1 MIPRQTNLTITS
13 GLCSLNGSNKI
24 KYFFGC
30 NQQQESDD
38 IMSESS
44 PIEIQKQKPTI
55 RRLKDLQTLVGLSK
69 RRGFVFQ
76 SSEIYG
82 GLGSCWDY
90 GPLGSV
96 MKMNVKRAWW
106 NTMTRRSDI
115 VGLDAAILMHPTVW
129 KASGHID
136 GFSDPLV
143 DCKDCKTRFRADNTD
158 SYLNKKQCPQCGS
171 KNLSEERQ
179 FNLMFKTH
187 MGPLEDTSAVVYL
200 RPETAQGHFV
210 NFQNCQ
216 QSSRYKIPFG
226 IAAIGK
232 SFRNE
237 ITPGNF
243 IFRTRE
249 FEQMEMQYFVKPGTD
264 EKYFSEWKELRK
276 QFYLKFGIREENL
289 KFKDHEKLA
298 HYARAAVDVEY
309 QFPMGFSELEGIHN
323 RADFDLTQHQ
333 KFSGKNL
340 EYFDEANKEKFIPF
354 VIETAVGCDRLF
366 LAFMCDAYREEVTL
380 MTDEAGKVTEDIRV
394 VLGLHPDIAPIKV
407 CVLPL
412 SKKDELS
419 IPAMKLRDQLAED
432 FDVQYD
438 ETASIGKRYRR
449 QDEIGTPFCVTYDF
463 ETINDQSVTVRHR
476 DKMTQERIK
485 ISELNQYISV
495 QLKQF

>member
-1 MIPRQTNLTITS
+1 M
-13 GLCSLNGSNKI
+13 KI
-24 KYFFGC
+24 KHL
-30 NQQQESDD
+30 DD
-38 IMSESS
+38 
-44 PIEIQKQKPTI
+44 
-55 RRLKDLQTLVGLSK
+55 LNTLVSLSK

-90 GPLGSV
+90 GPLGSL
-96 MKMNVKRAWW
+96 MKLNVKRAWW
-106 NTMTRRSDI
+106 NAMTRRPDI

-129 KASGHID
+129 KASGHVD

-143 DCKDCKTRFRADNTD
+143 DCKECKTRFRADNTE
-158 SYLNKKQCPQCGS
+158 SYLKDKKCPNCGS
-171 KNLSEERQ
+171 KNLSEERN

-187 MGPLEDTSAVVYL
+187 MGPLEDSASVVYL

-264 EKYFSEWKELRK
+264 DKFFEEWKERRWK
-276 QFYLKFGIREENL
+276 FYLKYGIKEENL
-289 KFKDHEKLA
+289 KVHVHEKLA

-309 QFPMGFSELEGIHN
+309 KFPMGFSELEGIHN
-323 RADFDLTQHQ
+323 RSDFDLTQHM

-340 EYFDEANKEKFIPF
+340 EYFDEANKEKYIPF

-366 LAFMCDAYREEVTL
+366 LAFMCDAYREEITA
-380 MTDEAGKVTEDIRV
+380 DENGKEDTRV
-394 VLGLHPDIAPIKV
+394 VMGLHPEIAPYKV
-407 CVLPL
+407 AILPL
-412 SKKDELS
+412 SKKEELTS
-419 IPAMKLRDQLAED
+419 IADKLRDQVAED
-432 FDVQYD
+432 FDVTYD
-438 ETASIGKRYRR
+438 EAASIGKRYRR
-449 QDEIGTPFCVTYDF
+449 QDEIGTPFCVTVDF
-463 ETINDQSVTVRHR
+463 DTINDQAVTVRHR
-476 DKMTQERIK
+476 DTMVQERIPMAQLNSYIASK
-485 ISELNQYISV
+485 IKNFNV
-495 QLKQF
+495 K

>member
-1 MIPRQTNLTITS
+1 M
-13 GLCSLNGSNKI
+13 KI
-24 KYFFGC
+24 KHC
-30 NQQQESDD
+30 E
-38 IMSESS
+38 
-44 PIEIQKQKPTI
+44 
-55 RRLKDLQTLVGLSK
+55 DLNTLVSLSK

-90 GPLGSV
+90 GPLGSL
-96 MKMNVKRAWW
+96 MKLNVKRAWW
-106 NTMTRRSDI
+106 NAMTRRPDI
-115 VGLDAAILMHPTVW
+115 VGLDAAILMHPMVW
-129 KASGHID
+129 KASGHVD

-143 DCKDCKTRFRADNTD
+143 DCKDCKTRFRADNTE
-158 SYLNKKQCPQCGS
+158 SYINDKKCPNCGS
-171 KNLSEERQ
+171 KNLSEERN

-187 MGPLEDTSAVVYL
+187 MGPLEDTGSVVYL

-264 EKYFSEWKELRK
+264 EQYFAQWKETRWN
-276 QFYLKFGIREENL
+276 FYMKYGLKAENL
-289 KFKDHEKLA
+289 KFKDHDKLA

-309 QFPMGFSELEGIHN
+309 KFPMGYSELEGIHN
-323 RADFDLTQHQ
+323 RSDFDLTQHS

-340 EYFDEANKEKFIPF
+340 EYFDEANKEKYIPY

-366 LAFMCDAYREEVTL
+366 LAFMCDAYREEIT
-380 MTDEAGKVTEDIRV
+380 TDEKGSEDVRV
-394 VLGLHPDIAPIKV
+394 VLGLHPEIAPYKV
-407 CVLPL
+407 AVLPL
-412 SKKDELS
+412 SKKVELTS
-419 IPAMKLRDQLAED
+419 IAEKLRNQLAED
-432 FDVQYD
+432 FDTTYD

-449 QDEIGTPFCVTYDF
+449 QDEAGTPFCVTIDF
-463 ETINDQSVTVRHR
+463 DTINDQAVTVRHR
-476 DKMTQERIK
+476 DKMTQERVAM
-485 ISELNQYISV
+485 SQLNAYVAAS
-495 QLKQF
+495 LKTF

>member
-1 MIPRQTNLTITS
+1 
-13 GLCSLNGSNKI
+13 
-24 KYFFGC
+24 
-30 NQQQESDD
+30 
-38 IMSESS
+38 MSQAQNVPE
-44 PIEIQKQKPTI
+44 I
-55 RRLKDLQTLVGLSK
+55 RRLKDLSTLVSLSK

-90 GPLGSV
+90 GPLGSL
-96 MKMNVKRAWW
+96 MKLNVKRAWW
-106 NTMTRRSDI
+106 NAMTRRSDI
-115 VGLDAAILMHPTVW
+115 VGIDAAILMHPTVW
-129 KASGHID
+129 KASGHVD

-143 DCKDCKTRFRADNTD
+143 DCKDCKTRFRADNTE
-158 SYLNKKQCPQCGS
+158 SYLTKKQCPQCGG
-171 KNLSEERQ
+171 KNLSEERN

-187 MGPLEDTSAVVYL
+187 MGPLEDSASVVYL

-216 QSSRYKIPFG
+216 QSSRLKIPFG

-264 EKYFSEWKELRK
+264 ESYFKEWKERRWK
-276 QFYLKFGIREENL
+276 FYLKYGIREENL
-289 KFKDHEKLA
+289 KFKDHDKLA

-309 QFPMGFSELEGIHN
+309 NFPMGYSELEGIHN
-323 RADFDLTQHQ
+323 RSDFDLTQHA

-340 EYFDEANKEKFIPF
+340 EYFNEAEKEKYLPF

-366 LAFMCDAYREEVTL
+366 LAFMCDAYREEVTY
-380 MTDEAGKVTEDIRV
+380 MTDETGKKSEDVRV
-394 VLGLHPDIAPIKV
+394 VLGLHPEIAPYKV
-407 CVLPL
+407 AILPL

-419 IPAMKLRDQLAED
+419 QPAMALRDQLAED
-432 FDVQYD
+432 FDVTYD

-449 QDEIGTPFCVTYDF
+449 QDEVGTPFCVTYDF
-463 ETINDQSVTVRHR
+463 DSINDGAVTVRHR

-485 ISELNQYISV
+485 IKELNQYIV
-495 QLKQF
+495 LQLKQF

>member
-1 MIPRQTNLTITS
+1 MAETTPVATKEVRL
-13 GLCSLNGSNKI
+13 
-24 KYFFGC
+24 
-30 NQQQESDD
+30 
-38 IMSESS
+38 
-44 PIEIQKQKPTI
+44 
-55 RRLKDLQTLVGLSK
+55 LKDLQTLVGLSK

-90 GPLGSV
+90 GPLGSIL
-96 MKMNVKRAWW
+96 KQNVKRIWW
-106 NTMTRRSDI
+106 QAMTRRSDI

-129 KASGHID
+129 KASGHVD

-143 DCKDCKTRFRADNTD
+143 DCKTCKTRFRADNTE
-158 SYLNKKQCPQCGS
+158 SYLTKKQCPQCGS
-171 KNLSEERQ
+171 KELSEERQ

-187 MGPLEDTSAVVYL
+187 MGPLEDSGSVVYL

-264 EKYFSEWKELRK
+264 EGHFNEWKERRHN
-276 QFYLKFGIREENL
+276 FYLKYGIKKENL
-289 KFKDHEKLA
+289 KFKDHDKLA
-298 HYARAAVDVEY
+298 HYARAAVDVEFK
-309 QFPMGFSELEGIHN
+309 FPMGFSELEGIHN
-323 RADFDLTQHQ
+323 RSDFDLTQHS

-340 EYFDEANKEKFIPF
+340 EYFDEANKEKFIPY
-354 VIETAVGCDRLF
+354 VIETAVGCDRLI
-366 LAFMCDAYREEVTL
+366 LAFMCDAYREEVTIEK
-380 MTDEAGKVTEDIRV
+380 DEAGKTTEDIRV
-394 VLGLHPDIAPIKV
+394 VMGFHPDLAPIKV

-412 SKKDELS
+412 SKKEELS
-419 IPAMKLRDQLAED
+419 VPAMKIRDQLAED
-432 FDVQYD
+432 FDVSYD

-449 QDEIGTPFCVTYDF
+449 QDEVGTPFCVTVDF
-463 ETINDQSVTVRHR
+463 ETAADLSVTVRHR
-476 DKMTQERIK
+476 DKMTQDRIL
-485 ISELNQYISV
+485 ITELNLYV
-495 QLKQF
+495 ANGLKNFNQM